1 MMAVCKAIKD
11 QAGEERLHCIFFDRK
26 TLEEEGHRLKDILN
40 GYQQFMELYPQLKA
54 V

>member
-1 MMAVCKAIKD
+1 L
-11 QAGEERLHCIFFDRK
+11 QAIFFDRK
-26 TLEEEGHRLKDILN
+26 TLDEEGHRLKEILN